1 MSEIM
6 KIQLQGS
13 DFEIAKWIWQ
23 NLVPKQGQADSI
35 QGEILRAIER
45 LRTEA
50 QENGNINWDDGYEQF
65 VAFLQAT
72 FENENN
78 FSAEIKES
86 INSDLFRLKN
96 FLPVDKLEFDSQKSM
111 LPYVDDDLYDRL
123 DGHLIQF
130 CRLHPQVIPR
140 KHNPLQYR

>member
-1 MSEIM
+1 M